1 MLRRDFNWVLGS
13 LAVGA
18 LAHGSYATGV
28 DNPDRGPL
36 FWLVTRA
43 KARVFLLGV
52 GDAKDK
58 AWFTPG
64 IQRAF
69 GVSSQLWLEVG
80 NLPTPEAED
89 VIMEL
94 EHESGRT
101 FFDVLQ
107 PPVRARISTY
117 LETLDIKKESVETLR
132 PWKAYYVINSA
143 FWSHRKLPYQEVY
156 PEEVLKEA
164 AKIQGKSVRYEKTTR
179 LDIVRFMAGM
189 PESAQSEYVSWLL
202 DFIDDQNS
210 GANDRPFEWY
220 VGEPNASTRNLDRMR
235 AKYPELYKVM
245 QIERNGWWA
254 RKINELLATG
264 GTYFVGIGMLHVLG
278 PDGIPRQLQRMKLVA
293 PSDLHENPGFEMLG

>member
-1 MLRRDFNWVLGS
+1 
-13 LAVGA
+13 
-18 LAHGSYATGV
+18 
-28 DNPDRGPL
+28 
-36 FWLVTRA
+36 
-43 KARVFLLGV
+43 
-52 GDAKDK
+52 
-58 AWFTPG
+58 
-64 IQRAF
+64 
-69 GVSSQLWLEVG
+69 
-80 NLPTPEAED
+80 
-89 VIMEL
+89 MEL

-254 RKINELLATG
+254 RKINELIATG